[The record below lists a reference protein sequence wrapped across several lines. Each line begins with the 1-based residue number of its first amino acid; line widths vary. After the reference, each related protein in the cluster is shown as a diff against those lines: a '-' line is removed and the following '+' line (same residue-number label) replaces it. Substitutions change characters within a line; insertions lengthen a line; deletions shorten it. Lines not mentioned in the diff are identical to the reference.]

1 MLLSLREANR
11 QRAQDLF
18 QAIQEQTLRQD
29 QAQGLPEAEQR
40 RDLSLHVSR
49 QIGLREATDLREAA
63 AATGLRQHPVR
74 GETDLRE
81 EIGLRDRQ
89 AGYTQRKD
97 GDRPTR
103 RDGDRPARPQR
114 RDDARPSASGST
126 VNAKPTQNEQ
136 KSYSTRIKR
145 EINSPSW
152 TAAERKTSRRFSSV
166 LSRSRLSLRNTASLS
181 RPQ

>member
-81 EIGLRDRQ
+81 ATGLRDRQ
-89 AGYTQRKD
+89 ADIPRERTATGRPEETEI
-97 GDRPTR
+97 DRPDLREETTR
-103 RDGDRPARPQR
+103 DLPLQEAQ
-114 RDDARPSASGST
+114 
-126 VNAKPTQNEQ
+126 
-136 KSYSTRIKR
+136 
-145 EINSPSW
+145 
-152 TAAERKTSRRFSSV
+152 
-166 LSRSRLSLRNTASLS
+166 
-181 RPQ
+181 